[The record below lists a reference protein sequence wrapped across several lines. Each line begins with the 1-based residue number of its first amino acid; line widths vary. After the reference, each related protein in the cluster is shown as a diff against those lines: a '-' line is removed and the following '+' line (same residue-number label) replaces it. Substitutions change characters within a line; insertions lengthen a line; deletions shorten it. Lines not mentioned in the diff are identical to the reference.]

1 MYKHILI
8 GTEGSQLG
16 DKAVTHGL
24 ALAKTVGAK
33 VTVVTV
39 TETWSPV
46 DLALEASRDRHNPN
60 PLLQF
65 EAMAA
70 GAAKR
75 ILDAAAAKAKAAG
88 VACQVVHVPNRNA
101 AEGIIET
108 AEKTGADL
116 IVMASHGR
124 RGINRLILGA
134 QAYEVLSHCKVPAL
148 IVR

>member
-16 DKAVTHGL
+16 DKAVMHGL
-24 ALAKTVGAK
+24 ALAKTVGAN

-46 DLALEASRDRHNPN
+46 DVALEASRDRHNPN

-75 ILDAAAAKAKAAG
+75 HPRCRCGQSKSRRCRLSG
-88 VACQVVHVPNRNA
+88 SACA
-101 AEGIIET
+101 
-108 AEKTGADL
+108 
-116 IVMASHGR
+116 
-124 RGINRLILGA
+124 
-134 QAYEVLSHCKVPAL
+134 
-148 IVR
+148 